1 MEIIFGRE
9 EKSSQ
14 LQAKVDAV
22 SFTFGDN
29 GSVPKSVSRQ
39 HCKITVLDEGKFML
53 QNLKMENDTFVNGM
67 SIQSKQVTPQDVIE
81 LGSSHYKLRWDYIQ
95 AVLSKTVS
103 VSHLE
108 KIWNDYQDKKLQQQ
122 IAERK
127 FNTLKGATGL
137 ITMVAIALNMMLGSN
152 TLYIILYAIAI
163 LLSLGFTIKA
173 YIAASK
179 LPNEMK
185 VLTEKFQKDYSCPK
199 CNHFLG
205 AQSYELLKQNKA
217 CPYCKVNFDFG

>member
-9 EKSSQ
+9 EKTSQ
-14 LQAKVDAV
+14 LQAKVNNL

-29 GSVPKSVSRQ
+29 GSVPKTVSRQ
-39 HCKITVLDEGKFML
+39 HCKVTVLGEGAFML

-67 SIQSKQVTPQDVIE
+67 GIQTKQVTQQDVIE
-81 LGSSHYKLRWDYIQ
+81 LGSSHYKLRWDYVQ
-95 AVLSKTVS
+95 AVLSKTVN

-108 KIWNDYQDKKLQQQ
+108 QIWNDYQDKKLQQQ

-137 ITMVAIALNMMLGSN
+137 ITMIAIAMNLILGNN
-152 TLYIILYAIAI
+152 TMYIVLYAVAI

-199 CNHFLG
+199 CNHYLG